1 MKAMPPAEHLE
12 ALTSEYRAIVGDP
25 SRPFPRVETAPAP
38 LPANELL
45 PVEVKTGFT
54 ALLEQCE
61 PGQAGVVR
69 LVFPD
74 GIEDLVVP
82 RAAVAAELVDA
93 AVAKIARW
101 LADGRNEAYVAS
113 KLAGILRGSEGAV
126 RRLLEDATQRPH
138 LAATKVHDPD
148 EIAFRFWT
156 HLANLVLTDL
166 KKKAE
171 KTSDDHGACQS
182 AWIAGYTVFWR
193 QGRKQQEQVR
203 ASDRRALEGLVRKPP
218 YLFGLE
224 DLYDLR
230 DAKGTPFALKHT
242 RSFIT
247 AFLKE
252 KTRAT
257 EPGHLPYLV
266 QLAAHGHEY
275 YVQRD
280 LVAPVF
286 LQKLSEASGEMREQ
300 YLDAWVAALKRDE
313 RTKPMHADEAFAR
326 DVEMHLKED
335 YPLLAALANG
345 TLLEQ
350 AEAETNVSEI
360 ARTELAKCFGRGG
373 ALLPLPVLLG
383 LSRTK
388 LLREARSYLPLWQ
401 VIPVINVVV
410 RLLRR
415 LFAASTAARAT
426 AAAAGK
432 DPGPGEAART
442 IGGADRA
449 RSARGEASD
458 RDDASDPKTPSPMA
472 KESLA
477 GYRKAIAGL
486 KARVVPAGKTLP
498 AALDDL
504 AERWNPLYAEG
515 PKANLVEDV
524 NALARDFLRSLRR
537 GFLVSPPTRERLTEL
552 AKQLA
557 SHKNLDQIRKKEPLE
572 RYLEIYFVK
581 ILDLKR

>member
-1 MKAMPPAEHLE
+1 MPPAEHLE

-25 SRPFPRVETAPAP
+25 SRPFPRVETAPVP

-54 ALLEQCE
+54 ALLEQCQ

-101 LADGRNEAYVAS
+101 LSDGRNEAFVAS
-113 KLAGILRGSEGAV
+113 KLAGILRGNEATV
-126 RRLLEDATQRPH
+126 HRLLEDATQRPH
-138 LAATKVHDPD
+138 LAAAKVHDPD

-171 KTSDDHGACQS
+171 KTSDDHGACQA
-182 AWIAGYTVFWR
+182 AWIAGYMVFWR

-203 ASDRRALEGLVRKPP
+203 ATDRRALEGLVRKPP

-230 DAKGTPFALKHT
+230 DAKGTPFAQKHT

-252 KTRAT
+252 KIRAT

-286 LQKLSEASGEMREQ
+286 LQKLSEASAEMREQ

-313 RTKPMHADEAFAR
+313 RTKPMHGDEAFAR
-326 DVEMHLKED
+326 DVEMRTKED
-335 YPLLAALANG
+335 YPLLAALASG

-350 AEAETNVSEI
+350 ARAETNVSEV
-360 ARTELAKCFGRGG
+360 ARTELAKCFSR
-373 ALLPLPVLLG
+373 AKLLPLPVLLG

-388 LLREARSYLPLWQ
+388 LLKEARSYLPLWQ
-401 VIPVINVVV
+401 VIPVLNVIV

-415 LFAASTAARAT
+415 LFGAAKTARER
-426 AAAAGK
+426 
-432 DPGPGEAART
+432 GEAART

-449 RSARGEASD
+449 RTARAEGTGREAAT
-458 RDDASDPKTPSPMA
+458 DAKTPSPMA

-477 GYRKAIAGL
+477 SYRKAIAGL
-486 KARVVPAGKTLP
+486 KERVVPAGKSLP

-504 AERWNPLYAEG
+504 AEKWNPLYAES

-537 GFLVSPPTRERLTEL
+537 GFLVSPPSRERLAEL

-557 SHKNLDQIRKKEPLE
+557 SHENLD
-572 RYLEIYFVK
+572 YLEIYFVK

>member
-1 MKAMPPAEHLE
+1 MAQADHLE
-12 ALTSEYRAIVGDP
+12 ALAAAYRAIIADP
-25 SRPFPRVETAPAP
+25 SRPFPREETAPAP

-54 ALLEQCE
+54 ALLEQCK
-61 PGQAGVVR
+61 PGQDGVVR

-82 RAAVAAELVDA
+82 RAAVGAELVDA
-93 AVAKIARW
+93 AVAKIGRW
-101 LADGRNEAYVAS
+101 LSDGRNEAYVAS
-113 KLAGILRGSEGAV
+113 KLAGILRGNEGAV
-126 RRLLEDATQRPH
+126 HRLLEDATLRPH
-138 LAATKVHDPD
+138 LAAAKVHEPD
-148 EIAFRFWT
+148 EISFRFWT

-166 KKKAE
+166 KKKSE

-182 AWIAGYTVFWR
+182 AWIAGYAVFWR
-193 QGRKQQEQVR
+193 QGRRQQEQVR
-203 ASDRRALEGLVRKPP
+203 ATDRRALEGLVRKPP

-230 DAKGTPFALKHT
+230 DAKGNPYALKHS

-247 AFLKE
+247 AFLRE
-252 KTRAT
+252 KTSAS

-266 QLAAHGHEY
+266 RLSAQGHEY

-286 LQKLSEASGEMREQ
+286 LQKITEASGEMHEQ
-300 YLDAWVAALKRDE
+300 CLDAWVTALQRDE
-313 RTKPMHADEAFAR
+313 RTKPMRSDEAFAR
-326 DVEMHLKED
+326 DIEMRVKED
-335 YPLLAALANG
+335 YPLLASLASG

-350 AEAETNVSEI
+350 ARSETNVSEI
-360 ARTELAKCFGRGG
+360 ARAELAKCFRRGG
-373 ALLPLPVLLG
+373 ALAPFSDLLG
-383 LSRTK
+383 LSRTQ
-388 LLREARSYLPLWQ
+388 LLHEARSYLPFWQ
-401 VIPVINVVV
+401 VIPVLNVIV

-415 LFAASTAARAT
+415 LRGSAKGSAGTDAGAAP
-426 AAAAGK
+426 G
-432 DPGPGEAART
+432 PGPGEAART
-442 IGGADRA
+442 IGGADKVRPG
-449 RSARGEASD
+449 RPRGAAPD
-458 RDDASDPKTPSPMA
+458 RGPAPAAKAPSPMA
-472 KESLA
+472 KDSLA
-477 GYRKAIAGL
+477 SYRKAIAAL
-486 KARVVPAGKTLP
+486 KARAVPAGKSLP

-504 AERWNPLYAEG
+504 AEKWNPLFAEG

-537 GFLVSPPTRERLTEL
+537 GFLVSPPTLERLREL

-557 SHKNLDQIRKKEPLE
+557 VHKHLEQIRKKEPLE
-572 RYLEIYFVK
+572 RYLEIYFLK

>member
-1 MKAMPPAEHLE
+1 MPPADNLE
-12 ALTSEYRAIVGDP
+12 ALTSEYRAIVADP
-25 SRPFPRVETAPAP
+25 SRPFPRVETAPVP
-38 LPANELL
+38 IPANELL

-54 ALLEQCE
+54 ALLEQCQ
-61 PGQAGVVR
+61 PGQDGVVR

-82 RAAVAAELVDA
+82 RASVGAELVDA
-93 AVAKIARW
+93 AVSKIARW
-101 LADGRNEAYVAS
+101 LSDGRNEAYVAS

-126 RRLLEDATQRPH
+126 HRLLEDATQRPH
-138 LAATKVHDPD
+138 LAAAKVHDPD

-171 KTSDDHGACQS
+171 KTSDDHGACQA
-182 AWIAGYTVFWR
+182 AWIAGYAVFWR

-203 ASDRRALEGLVRKPP
+203 AADRRALEGLVRKPP

-252 KTRAT
+252 KIRAT

-313 RTKPMHADEAFAR
+313 RTKPMHGEEAFAR
-326 DVEMHLKED
+326 DVEMRTKED
-335 YPLLAALANG
+335 YPLLAALASG
-345 TLLEQ
+345 TLLQQ
-350 AEAETNVSEI
+350 ARTETNVSEV

-373 ALLPLPVLLG
+373 VLLPLPVLLG

-401 VIPVINVVV
+401 VIPVLNVVV

-415 LFAASTAARAT
+415 LFGAAKTARET
-426 AAAAGK
+426 DEAAG
-432 DPGPGEAART
+432 PGPGEAART

-449 RSARGEASD
+449 RPARPDGTG
-458 RDDASDPKTPSPMA
+458 RTDAPAAKTPSPMA

-477 GYRKAIAGL
+477 SYRKAIAGL
-486 KARVVPAGKTLP
+486 KARAVPSGKSLP

-537 GFLVSPPTRERLTEL
+537 GFLVSPPTLERLREL

-572 RYLEIYFVK
+572 RYLEIYFIK